1 MFWTIQRMKKR
12 NQRGFSLIEL
22 LIVVAIIGILMAIA
36 IPLYLGYQQRAK
48 CNATKANYEEAMRVV
63 LAESMKN
70 SMGVPAAQIRTIAQM
85 LDELN
90 GQGTKKNPWLA
101 GTDAFLAAAGTDG
114 SVSVVDAGNWPTAGD
129 TVTVAVTSPAGS
141 CPEIDA
147 NPLSQLITVE

>member
-48 CNATKANYEEAMRVV
+48 CNATKANYEQAMRIV
-63 LAESMKN
+63 LAEATKN
-70 SMGVPAAQIRTIAQM
+70 SMGAVPRALNLVI
-85 LDELN
+85 DELN
-90 GQGTKKNPWLA
+90 AQNTKLNPWDSA
-101 GTDAFLAAAGTDG
+101 QPAFSNAAGVDG
-114 SVSVVDAGNWPTAGD
+114 TVAVVDTGGNWPTAGD
-129 TVTVAVTSPAGS
+129 LVDISVTSPAGS

-147 NPLSQLITVE
+147 NPLAQQITVE